1 MKFSDSDR
9 KPVKVGSETKYY
21 KNHIEINGIEYE
33 NVTPKFISSD
43 NLIMSYFYYQKD
55 KIDTT
60 DIPKL
65 VSYYSNLTNYE
76 KFLLKRNTTKGVNAI
91 DIDWNGAVI
100 NPDENP
106 IYKTSDLL
114 KVIKD
119 IKDNVIYSAED
130 LWEDYVPT
138 QNS

>member
-1 MKFSDSDR
+1 MNIKYHGR
-9 KPVKVGSETKYY
+9 SEPYITDYGTYY
-21 KNHIEINGIEYE
+21 STYMTIDEIDYK
-33 NVTPKFISSD
+33 NVTPKFISS
-43 NLIMSYFYYQKD
+43 NNTIMSYFYSPNLSRQ
-55 KIDTT
+55 
-60 DIPKL
+60 L
-65 VSYYSNLTNYE
+65 SYYSNLTNYE

-91 DIDWNGAVI
+91 DIDWDGAVI
-100 NPDENP
+100 SSEEEP
-106 IYKTSDLL
+106 INTTSDLL

>member
-1 MKFSDSDR
+1 MEFIDNDR
-9 KPVKVGSETKYY
+9 KLVETGTGKKYY
-21 KNHIEINGIEYE
+21 SNHIVIDDIHYT

-43 NLIMSYFYYQKD
+43 NVLMSYFYSDNISD
-55 KIDTT
+55 KTQ
-60 DIPKL
+60 L
-65 VSYYSNLTNYE
+65 GSYYSNLTNYE

-91 DIDWNGAVI
+91 DIDWDGAVI
-100 NPDENP
+100 SSEEEP
-106 IYKTSDLL
+106 INTTSDLL